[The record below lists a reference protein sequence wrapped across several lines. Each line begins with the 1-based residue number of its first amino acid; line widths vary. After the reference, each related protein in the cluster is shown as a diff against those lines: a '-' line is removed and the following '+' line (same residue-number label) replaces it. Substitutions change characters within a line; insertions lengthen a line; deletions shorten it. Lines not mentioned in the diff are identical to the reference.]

1 MSKTPQKAFWLKKN
15 FFLVHLTIIYNVFGV
30 QQRKNTWSD
39 VLMYVCGQAGQV
51 GWEVGVVGVCCTWP
65 PPGIMTCPTPGLG
78 VAGQTS
84 PFLWWAVNW
93 PQGQS
98 GSKSAFLCVCVFQPQ
113 FPVIWSTLTR
123 QQDRTIKMSI
133 FPPLSFAP
141 SLCMLQAK
149 WGRWLNKTNSL
160 EEWHFIINPLFVYYT
175 HHFSLIRSSSV
186 LFGIELLQQDA
197 TPSCLYFKI

>member
-1 MSKTPQKAFWLKKN
+1 M
-15 FFLVHLTIIYNVFGV
+15 FLGV

-39 VLMYVCGQAGQV
+39 VLMYVCGQAGQI
-51 GWEVGVVGVCCTWP
+51 GWEVGVVGVCWTWP

-98 GSKSAFLCVCVFQPQ
+98 GSKNGFLCVCVC
-113 FPVIWSTLTR
+113 VSTSVPCDLIYPDKATGPNN
-123 QQDRTIKMSI
+123 KNVY

-149 WGRWLNKTNSL
+149 WGRWLNRTNSL

-175 HHFSLIRSSSV
+175 HHLSLIRSSSV